1 MKMPTCAEVPDG
13 GASASPLTLNG
24 EPAATLS
31 SSITAGPI
39 TMLSGPGTTSFDEVF
54 SPGDQVGV
62 GAGLNASA
70 DAAAGCLS
78 TDCSDY
84 VGTATAAANG
94 ADTGRFF
101 IDVLSAGGGYV
112 SAS

>member
-1 MKMPTCAEVPDG
+1 
-13 GASASPLTLNG
+13 
-24 EPAATLS
+24 
-31 SSITAGPI
+31 
-39 TMLSGPGTTSFDEVF
+39 MLSGPGTTSFDEVF
-54 SPGDQVGV
+54 SPGDQIGI

-112 SAS
+112 SASGTIYPVGPTNVVPEPTSLTLLGSGLLAIVANKRRRRA